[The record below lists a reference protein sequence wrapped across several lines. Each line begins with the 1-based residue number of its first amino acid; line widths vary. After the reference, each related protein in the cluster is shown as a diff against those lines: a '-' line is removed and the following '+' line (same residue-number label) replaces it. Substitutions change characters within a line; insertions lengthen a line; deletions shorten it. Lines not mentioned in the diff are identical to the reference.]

1 MYRSLFVVTF
11 CLAIGVFQVEADQK
25 NLLAQVRVYDGKS
38 YSNLKS
44 PGYLSYDFALRN
56 YMVEHIQRRF
66 GVRLD
71 PMKYSGFDLL
81 EIESLFKC
89 KKSSEPFDLFL
100 KEFPR
105 QP

>member
-1 MYRSLFVVTF
+1 MYRSLFVVIL
-11 CLAIGVFQVEADQK
+11 CLAIGVLQVQADHK
-25 NLLAQVRVYDGKS
+25 KLRDQVRVYDGKS

-44 PGYLSYDFALRN
+44 PGYVSYDSALRN
-56 YMVEHIQRRF
+56 YMVEHIQRQF
-66 GVRLD
+66 GVGLD
-71 PMKYSGFDLL
+71 PMKYSGFNLL
-81 EIESLFKC
+81 EIESLFNC